1 MTRVNISSQTVQ
13 VFGFMRLGRMPK
25 IRSGSEA
32 GPRSG
37 TGTRICCQQP
47 LQIMDRDCDNRLRP
61 SVQQASA
68 LQAAQTTLHSNTSA
82 QNRYEKM
89 ALIPFLGSLTG
100 QPARPPPGGR

>member
-1 MTRVNISSQTVQ
+1 MIRVNISSQTVE

-47 LQIMDRDCDNRLRP
+47 LQIMDRGCGNRLRP
-61 SVQQASA
+61 SVQEDSASR
-68 LQAAQTTLHSNTSA
+68 AAQTTLHSNTSA
-82 QNRYEKM
+82 QKRHEKVAWM
-89 ALIPFLGSLTG
+89 PSLGSLT
-100 QPARPPPGGR
+100 